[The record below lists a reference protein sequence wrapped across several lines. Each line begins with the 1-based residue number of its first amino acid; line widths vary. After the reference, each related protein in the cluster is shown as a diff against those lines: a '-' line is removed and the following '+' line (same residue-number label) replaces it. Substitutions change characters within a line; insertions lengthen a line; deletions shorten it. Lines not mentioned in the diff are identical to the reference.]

1 MYYFIINPASCSG
14 KGRSIWTQLKIELS
28 RRNISYQC
36 AFTQKPGDA
45 TFLASSFS
53 SSSPCTIIAVGGD
66 GTANEVLNGLCL
78 DKEICFGYIP
88 TGSSN
93 DLARGLGIPSDPL
106 LALSCILDSPKL
118 TFMDIGMIKDS
129 SHEKRFAV
137 SSGIGFDAG
146 ICHEAFHSPIKSL
159 LNRFHLG
166 RLTYTAIAVHQFFA
180 TKLSAMKLVLDKEE
194 TFFFKKAYMA
204 AIMNHPCEGGG
215 IYFCPGASCYD
226 GSFDICVIEGL
237 PRIAAVFVLL
247 SVFRKKHTRFRH
259 VHIFHCKEAVIQTK
273 DSLPVHMD
281 GEVFGICQNFSV
293 SIMKKKLCVIT
304 K

>member
-1 MYYFIINPASCSG
+1 MYYFIVNPASCSG
-14 KGRSIWTQLKIELS
+14 KGRSIWTQIKIELS
-28 RRNISYQC
+28 RRNLSYQY

-45 TFLASSFS
+45 ACIAASFS
-53 SSSPCTIIAVGGD
+53 SDSPCTIIAVGGD

-78 DKEICFGYIP
+78 KNKICFGYIP

-106 LALSCILDSPKL
+106 EALSCILDSPKF
-118 TFMDIGMIKDS
+118 TFMDIGIIKDA
-129 SHEKRFAV
+129 SHQKRFAV

-146 ICHEAFHSPIKSL
+146 ICHEAFHSPVKSI

-166 RLTYTAIAVHQFFA
+166 RLTYTVIAVHQLFA
-180 TKLSAMKLVLDKEE
+180 VKRSPMKLTLDKKE

-215 IYFCPGASCYD
+215 IHFCPDASCYD
-226 GSFDICVIEGL
+226 GAFDICIIEGL
-237 PRIAAVFVLL
+237 PRIAAAVVLL
-247 SVFRKKHTRFRH
+247 SVFRKKHTKSRH
-259 VHIFHCKEAVIQTK
+259 VHIFRCRTARIKTK
-273 DSLPVHMD
+273 DFLPGHMD
-281 GEVFGICQNFSV
+281 GEVFGICRDISV
-293 SIMKKKLCVIT
+293 SVMNQKLCIIS